1 MIHVGVDLSFEYLS
15 VVLAATVLE
24 VDRNKEK
31 IANPGPKDDVEQ
43 IKVRNYNFPGQLILI
58 FLNRRSKKAI

>member
-1 MIHVGVDLSFEYLS
+1 MVHVGVDLRFDYLQ

-24 VDRNKEK
+24 LDRNKEK

-43 IKVRNYNFPGQLILI
+43 IKVVLHLNFQ
-58 FLNRRSKKAI
+58 